1 MLDNLPK
8 PAAEP
13 PRGPARPLLPDG
25 LFHYVAATSWVHQL
39 PLLAMTVTVFLLE
52 VVPLELQRR
61 VVNDA
66 VKHRQYSAVLWLC
79 AAYAGTVVVQGSMK
93 LALNIYRAW
102 VGERAKRDLRRCVY
116 GTAEA
121 GLSAAEAR
129 GTAVSMVVAEVEPV
143 GNFIGAAVSEPLL
156 QAGILVTVVT
166 YVIHIDPWMGAA
178 AVALFLPQTVFVP
191 LMQHGMN
198 RRTRA
203 RVWLLRQIGAALIV
217 AGPPDAVANSED
229 DARIQRVF
237 RINMRI
243 FELKFTMNF
252 LMNLCTHAQIVMALL
267 LGGWRV
273 LQGELEIG
281 SIVAFISGIGR
292 LTDPWGD
299 LINYLRD
306 LSVNEVKFKL
316 IAGATN
322 RPEGAVADLPAGRG
336 TGTGLTLVNAA
347 EPRPCLVRECGSSAV
362 KEQER

>member
-1 MLDNLPK
+1 MTAPADTHSAPATLLATAEATLPS
-8 PAAEP
+8 
-13 PRGPARPLLPDG
+13 G
-25 LFHYVAATSWVHQL
+25 LFRYVLTTSWVHQL
-39 PLLAMTVTVFLLE
+39 PLVALTVSVFLLE

-66 VKHRQYSAVLWLC
+66 VKQRQYSTVLLLC
-79 AAYAGTVVVQGSMK
+79 AAYGGAALLQGSIK

-116 GTAEA
+116 CATGS
-121 GLSAAEAR
+121 GSSAADAR

-156 QAGILVTVVT
+156 QAGILATVIS
-166 YVIHIDPWMGAA
+166 YVIHIDRWMGAA
-178 AVALFLPQTVFVP
+178 AIALFIPQMVFVP

-203 RVWLLRQIGAALIV
+203 RVWLLRQIGAGLIV
-217 AGPPDAVANSED
+217 TDPQDAPVSVENAD
-229 DARIQRVF
+229 RIDRVF

-243 FELKFTMNF
+243 FELKFTMNY
-252 LMNLCTHAQIVMALL
+252 LMNLCTHAQIIMALL

-273 LQGELEIG
+273 IEGNLEIG
-281 SIVAFISGIGR
+281 GVVAFISGIAR

-299 LINYLRD
+299 LVNYLRD

-322 RPEGAVADLPAGRG
+322 VDAPPVLPIGQPA
-336 TGTGLTLVNAA
+336 LWD
-347 EPRPCLVRECGSSAV
+347 
-362 KEQER
+362 